1 VLIVV
6 FNRFGYENGQP
17 RKFDIKLK
25 VPGNI
30 LDLGTFQSVK
40 EGTKEEIVM
49 DDTGKEDDQ

>member
-1 VLIVV
+1 MLIVV